1 MAYLSWLRADTFLMN
16 LGRELSMRY
25 ERIRDLREDAD
36 LYQRQLAELL
46 HCSQRI
52 YSNYERGDVDI
63 PTQILIQLADYYGTT
78 TDYLL
83 GRTNYRSNPFPDRR
97 M

>member
-1 MAYLSWLRADTFLMN
+1 MKYD
-16 LGRELSMRY
+16 
-25 ERIRDLREDAD
+25 RIRDLREDAD
-36 LYQRQLAELL
+36 LYQRQLAEIL

-63 PTQILIQLADYYGTT
+63 PTQVLIQLADYYGTT

-83 GRTNYRSNPFPDRR
+83 GRTNYRDNPFHDRS
-97 M
+97 

>member
-1 MAYLSWLRADTFLMN
+1 
-16 LGRELSMRY
+16 MRY
-25 ERIRDLREDAD
+25 DRIRDLREDAD
-36 LYQRQLAELL
+36 LYQRELAEIL

-83 GRTNYRSNPFPDRR
+83 GRTNYRHNPFPDITHTNYKIDQRK
-97 M
+97 

>member
-1 MAYLSWLRADTFLMN
+1 MKYNRLK
-16 LGRELSMRY
+16 
-25 ERIRDLREDAD
+25 DLREDAE
-36 LYQRQLAELL
+36 LYQRELAERL
-46 HCSQRI
+46 HWSQRI

-83 GRTNYRSNPFPDRR
+83 GRTNYRDNPFPDKNHTNYISDQRK
-97 M
+97 

>member
-1 MAYLSWLRADTFLMN
+1 
-16 LGRELSMRY
+16 MRY
-25 ERIRDLREDAD
+25 DRIRDLREDAD
-36 LYQRQLAELL
+36 LYQRELAEIL

-83 GRTNYRSNPFPDRR
+83 GRTNYRHNPFPDLNHTNYKSDQRK
-97 M
+97 